1 MSRQTAIIQSKMEAM
16 KIYPGRTLGGK
27 IDLPGDKSISHRAA
41 LLSAIA
47 VGRSRIE
54 NFATSA
60 DCASTL
66 ACLRELGVEIDVDGA
81 TVIIDGVGKT
91 GFRKPTRDLDCGNS
105 GTTMRLLSG
114 ILAGQD
120 FESVLTGDES
130 LQKRP
135 MKRIIEPLASMGAL
149 IGSEDGRAPIRIQG
163 KMPLTAIDYQPQVA
177 SAQLKSCV
185 LLAGLLADGQ
195 TSIFEK
201 TRTRDHTERMFDFLG
216 VSIERSS
223 EAEGERLTVSGD
235 AVLTAR
241 DMLVPGDI
249 SSAAFFMV
257 AAACLDGSEI
267 VLKNTGLNSSR
278 AAIIDVLRNFGAE
291 IEVVNEHEIGN
302 EPVGD
307 LTVRGNK
314 GLTTRVSSNILNGK
328 VIANVIDEIP
338 ILAVFG
344 TQVEGGLEIR
354 DAAELRVKESDRIAA
369 VVENL
374 TRMGAKVEEYPDGL
388 KVERSDL
395 QGTVIDSFG
404 DHRIAMAF
412 AVAGLFA
419 NGETGIKGAECAAV
433 SFPAFFEV
441 LERVVVRS

>member
-1 MSRQTAIIQSKMEAM
+1 MNAM
-16 KIYPGRTLGGK
+16 KIYPGRSLRGEIG
-27 IDLPGDKSISHRAA
+27 LPGDKSISHRAA
-41 LLSAIA
+41 LLSAMA
-47 VGRSRIE
+47 VGRARIE

-66 ACLRELGVEIDVDGA
+66 LCLRDLGVAIEVDGSIV
-81 TVIIDGVGKT
+81 TIEGVGKA
-91 GFRKPTRDLDCGNS
+91 GFKKPIGELDCGNS
-105 GTTMRLLSG
+105 GTTMRLLAG

-120 FESVLTGDES
+120 FESVMTGDES

-135 MKRIIEPLASMGAL
+135 MTRIIEPLASMGAV
-149 IGSEDGRAPIRIQG
+149 IDSEDGRAPLRIRG
-163 KMPLTAIDYQPQVA
+163 KSPLTAIDSHPQVA

-195 TSIFEK
+195 TSVFEK
-201 TRTRDHTERMFDFLG
+201 TPTRDHTERMLNFLG
-216 VSIERSS
+216 VSIKRED
-223 EAEGERLTVSGD
+223 GEDAVTLTVSGD
-235 AVLTAR
+235 AVLSAR
-241 DMLVPGDI
+241 DLRVPGDI

-257 AAACLDGSEI
+257 AAACLEGSEI

-278 AAIIDVLRNFGAE
+278 AAVIEVLQNFGAE
-291 IEVVNEHEIGN
+291 IEILNKREAGN

-307 LTVRGNK
+307 ILVRGSK
-314 GLTTRVSSNILNGK
+314 SLTPGVASNILSGK
-328 VIANVIDEIP
+328 VIANLIDEIP

-344 TQVEGGLEIR
+344 TQIEGGLEIR
-354 DAAELRVKESDRIAA
+354 DAVELRVKESDRILA

-374 TRMGAKVEEYPDGL
+374 RRMGAFVEEYRDGF

-395 QGTVIDSFG
+395 KGARIDSFG

-412 AVAGLFA
+412 AVAALLA
-419 NGETGIKGAECAAV
+419 NGETKIDGAECAAV

-441 LERVVVRS
+441 LETVVIR